1 MIALIESAAAYVGEV
16 GDVNALPIKMINRM
30 QTVFIGYLQ
39 MYFSGSV
46 TCISLIEC
54 TATGYVSEE

>member
-54 TATGYVSEE
+54 TAGYVSEE